1 MPVGGLKPPLQIFTV
16 RSLTL
21 RYAVA
26 IAAVIVGWLVRQ
38 ALTPSIGPNAL
49 PYITFF
55 PAVAWAA
62 WYGGLGPGILAI
74 TLASFVSDWFY
85 IEPRGTLRFENVVAF
100 IGFPV
105 AAGLILT
112 AIEAMHRARSALART
127 RDTLATTLKSIG
139 DGVVLTDLKGN
150 VSFLNPEAE
159 RLTGWKVDE
168 ARHRPLSEVFR
179 IVNERTRVAAEN
191 PVEKVL
197 KGGQVVGLADH
208 TLLIARDGTET
219 PIDDSA
225 APIAEPG
232 QSATG
237 VVLVFRDVRE
247 QRQAEATRARLAAI
261 VESSGD
267 AIVSKDVNGIV
278 LTWNAAAERLFEYP
292 AAEIVGKSI
301 LTLIPPEHRE
311 EEKMILQRLHEGRG
325 SELIE
330 TTRVT
335 KGGRRIPVSVR
346 ISPLRNNYGEVV
358 GASKTVRDLSPLVEM
373 RDALWHEKELLTT
386 TLESIG
392 DAVII
397 TNADGVVTFLNP
409 IAEELT
415 GWTRADASEQPLR
428 EVFNIVNETTRAE
441 VENPA
446 LRAMRD
452 GVIIGLANHTV
463 LIARDGAERAIDD
476 SAAPIRDG
484 HGQIVGS
491 VLVFR
496 DVTARRRTDRA
507 LQEADQRKNEF
518 LATLAHELRNPLAPI
533 RNAISLFHLKAPADR
548 ELTEARDVIDRQV
561 DQMSRL
567 LDDLLDVN
575 RLDRKKLQIRKETVA
590 LSSVIASAF
599 ETARPGLQNRGHR
612 VSVQVPDDLIIEA
625 DPLRLSQVFA
635 NLLNN
640 AVKYTDDGGTIAVQ
654 AVRDGDAAEISV
666 SDSGVGI
673 APESI
678 PGLFEM
684 FSQVPQAPE
693 HAQTGLGIGLSLA
706 KGLVELHGGTITAQ
720 SKGLGKGSVFTVR
733 LPIVVDAQLPD
744 RSRED
749 GVANISTPP
758 RRIIIADDV
767 RDNADTLAMVL
778 RAYNHTVEVAYD
790 GAEAVALAE
799 RFRPEV
805 AVFDL
810 AMPMMNGFDACREI
824 RKQPWGKSIYMIAQ
838 TGWGQEEDRNRS
850 RDAGFDLHLLKPVES
865 ATLIALLAALPGTD
879 GVKR

>member
-1 MPVGGLKPPLQIFTV
+1 
-16 RSLTL
+16 
-21 RYAVA
+21 
-26 IAAVIVGWLVRQ
+26 
-38 ALTPSIGPNAL
+38 
-49 PYITFF
+49 
-55 PAVAWAA
+55 
-62 WYGGLGPGILAI
+62 
-74 TLASFVSDWFY
+74 
-85 IEPRGTLRFENVVAF
+85 
-100 IGFPV
+100 
-105 AAGLILT
+105 
-112 AIEAMHRARSALART
+112 
-127 RDTLATTLKSIG
+127 
-139 DGVVLTDLKGN
+139 
-150 VSFLNPEAE
+150 
-159 RLTGWKVDE
+159 
-168 ARHRPLSEVFR
+168 
-179 IVNERTRVAAEN
+179 
-191 PVEKVL
+191 
-197 KGGQVVGLADH
+197 
-208 TLLIARDGTET
+208 
-219 PIDDSA
+219 
-225 APIAEPG
+225 
-232 QSATG
+232 
-237 VVLVFRDVRE
+237 
-247 QRQAEATRARLAAI
+247 
-261 VESSGD
+261 
-267 AIVSKDVNGIV
+267 
-278 LTWNAAAERLFEYP
+278 
-292 AAEIVGKSI
+292 
-301 LTLIPPEHRE
+301 
-311 EEKMILQRLHEGRG
+311 
-325 SELIE
+325 
-330 TTRVT
+330 
-335 KGGRRIPVSVR
+335 VSVR

-684 FSQVPQAPE
+684 FSQGPQAPE
-693 HAQTGLGIGLSLA
+693 RAQTGLGIGLSLA

>member
-1 MPVGGLKPPLQIFTV
+1 M

-26 IAAVIVGWLVRQ
+26 IAAVVVGWLVRQ

-105 AAGLILT
+105 AAGLILA

-197 KGGQVVGLADH
+197 KGGQVVGLAEH

-301 LTLIPPEHRE
+301 LTLIPPEHRD

-335 KGGRRIPVSVR
+335 KSGRRIPVSVR

-446 LRAMRD
+446 LRAMRE

-548 ELTEARDVIDRQV
+548 ELAEARDVIDRQV

-599 ETARPGLQNRGHR
+599 ETARPGLHNRGHR

-850 RDAGFDLHLLKPVES
+850 RDAGFDHHLLKPVES

-879 GVKR
+879 GAKR

>member
-105 AAGLILT
+105 AAGLILA

>member
-105 AAGLILT
+105 AAGLILA

-159 RLTGWKVDE
+159 RLTGWKVDD